1 MVLGGAEG
9 LPCNLEVP
17 ILNQPI
23 VSDQA
28 FFSGQ
33 YPKKSAVDL
42 LRLKTLR
49 GGKYYHILTPK
60 R

>member
-33 YPKKSAVDL
+33 YPIIPGPTGLFEK
-42 LRLKTLR
+42 RITLFT
-49 GGKYYHILTPK
+49 G
-60 R
+60 